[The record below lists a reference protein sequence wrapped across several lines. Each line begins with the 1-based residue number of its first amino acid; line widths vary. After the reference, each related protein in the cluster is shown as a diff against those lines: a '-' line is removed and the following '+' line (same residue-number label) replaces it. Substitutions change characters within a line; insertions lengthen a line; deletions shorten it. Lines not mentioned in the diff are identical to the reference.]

1 LCLNLR
7 IADIET
13 MRLQVIVCQTS
24 QDQIKAKINWQFI
37 TEAALSKLKRLYPA
51 FGD

>member
-7 IADIET
+7 IADIKT
-13 MRLQVIVCQTS
+13 MRLQVIACQTN
-24 QDQIKAKINWQFI
+24 QDQIEAKINWQFT
-37 TEAALSKLKRLYPA
+37 TEAARTKLKRLHRT